1 MGLVN
6 TQILIKLMSQL
17 KGLQNLVTAL
27 APVSYTHL
35 DVYKRQTQYG
45 IRLRVV
51 DDMSWNEFC
60 TLLIGIMPKTPLG
73 QIVSIRAEEDKD
85 ILKNFTDDQH
95 RIRNEWRNRNNPIN
109 DMTDEEKE
117 KQIKEFEKIMAS
129 MFG

>member
-1 MGLVN
+1 MNL
-6 TQILIKLMSQL
+6 LIKIITIF
-17 KGLQNLVTAL
+17 V
-27 APVSYTHL
+27 
-35 DVYKRQTQYG
+35 KRKEENKWYDLIEDWELIEASFLTQYG

-95 RIRNEWRNRNNPIN
+95 RIRNEWRNRN
-109 DMTDEEKE
+109 
-117 KQIKEFEKIMAS
+117 
-129 MFG
+129 